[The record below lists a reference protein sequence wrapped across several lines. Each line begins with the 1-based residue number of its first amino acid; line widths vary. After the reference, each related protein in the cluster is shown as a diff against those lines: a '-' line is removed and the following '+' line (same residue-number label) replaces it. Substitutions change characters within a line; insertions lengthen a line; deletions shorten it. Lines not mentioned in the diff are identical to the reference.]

1 MRSFSNPDGL
11 TLADS
16 PGCFWFLGGFFCVI
30 GGAAIIAAIS
40 SGIQEHSL
48 GQTLIA
54 AALGMAAIGA
64 GIYIIYNAPA
74 SRVVIS
80 RTRNLLTVS
89 HRGLLRRQEQSYSL
103 SSIQCVYLLESEDTD
118 GNPVYKISMRVADGQ
133 ELPRSHLWLHN
144 SAQLE
149 ISLAHLST
157 YMPRGETRKAGGKR
171 FLDS

>member
-11 TLADS
+11 TLADA

-30 GGAAIIAAIS
+30 GGAAMIAAIS
-40 SGIQEHSL
+40 GGLQPHAA
-48 GQTLIA
+48 GQTLITM
-54 AALGMAAIGA
+54 ALGLAAIGA
-64 GIYIIYNAPA
+64 GIYIIYKAPA

-89 HRGLLRRQEQSYSL
+89 QRGLLRRQEQSYKL

-118 GNPVYKISMRVADGQ
+118 GDPVYKITMQLADGKEVSLSQ
-133 ELPRSHLWLHN
+133 LWLHN

-149 ISLAHLST
+149 GSLARLGE
-157 YMPRGETRKAGGKR
+157 YMPRGETRKVKK
-171 FLDS
+171 

>member
-11 TLADS
+11 TLTDS
-16 PGCFWFLGGFFCVI
+16 PGCFWFFGFFFCLV

-40 SGIQEHSL
+40 SGLQGHSL
-48 GQTLIA
+48 GQTLITA
-54 AALGMAAIGA
+54 FLGLAAIGA

-89 HRGLLRRQEQSYSL
+89 HRGLLRREEQSYSL
-103 SSIQCVYLLESEDTD
+103 SSIQCVYLLESEDVD
-118 GNPVYKISMRVADGQ
+118 GDPVYKLSMQLADGQ
-133 ELPRSHLWLHN
+133 ELPLSHLWLHN

-149 ISLAHLST
+149 GSLVSLSE
-157 YMPRGETRKAGGKR
+157 YMPRGETRKVKK
-171 FLDS
+171 